1 MKIKTLFLA
10 AVLAATAGVSA
21 GCSPRGDVGGGRD
34 SAGNMTGTLNIMS
47 FEGGYGK
54 EWLKKIAARYKKNNP
69 RVTVNVKFT
78 VTPSAEIANIEAGT
92 ASSDLY
98 FMTDNMYRQV
108 DLENLVD
115 ISDVYDYVEKG
126 QDKKL
131 SERMNPYYVEA
142 FRMDDGK
149 YYLMPWS
156 NSQEGMIYNKTVMDE
171 YFPEGLDFPRTT
183 DEMFEVFDR
192 VKSKNIYAFCYSGK
206 NDYLPY
212 LFIPWWAQY
221 EGLDAYYDYYQGY
234 MTDAEGNR
242 AFCKN
247 AEVLNQQGRLE
258 ALKVLERMCKKSNG
272 YQHKYTDSMDF
283 MKMQLAFLGHGYNK
297 DMTPSIFSTNGEWL
311 ENEMDFALEEKPQ
324 EIRFMRLPVISAI
337 RDKTPTITDDVMLRA
352 VVDYCDGI
360 TSVLP
365 AGVSEADAKYVSDA
379 RRMAN
384 SVGQDHNVGIY
395 AKSKAIELAKDF
407 LKFMTTEEAGQIYA
421 NELNGLT
428 LPYGSYD
435 PVADNKPLSGYI
447 RSKFEVM
454 NNCIPVY
461 QERKPI
467 LVYRGGLQA
476 FRSKF
481 GVKIFTGE
489 QSAENIMQSNYD
501 YYHDNWKNIVKQAG
515 LGHLL

>member
-1 MKIKTLFLA
+1 M
-10 AVLAATAGVSA
+10 
-21 GCSPRGDVGGGRD
+21 
-34 SAGNMTGTLNIMS
+34 
-47 FEGGYGK
+47 
-54 EWLKKIAARYKKNNP
+54 
-69 RVTVNVKFT
+69 
-78 VTPSAEIANIEAGT
+78 
-92 ASSDLY
+92 
-98 FMTDNMYRQV
+98 
-108 DLENLVD
+108 
-115 ISDVYDYVEKG
+115 
-126 QDKKL
+126 
-131 SERMNPYYVEA
+131 
-142 FRMDDGK
+142 
-149 YYLMPWS
+149 
-156 NSQEGMIYNKTVMDE
+156 
-171 YFPEGLDFPRTT
+171 
-183 DEMFEVFDR
+183 
-192 VKSKNIYAFCYSGK
+192 
-206 NDYLPY
+206 
-212 LFIPWWAQY
+212 
-221 EGLDAYYDYYQGY
+221 
-234 MTDAEGNR
+234 
-242 AFCKN
+242 
-247 AEVLNQQGRLE
+247 E

-324 EIRFMRLPVISAI
+324 ELRFMRLPVISAI
-337 RDKTPTITDDVMLRA
+337 RDKTPTITDDAMLRA

-395 AKSKAIELAKDF
+395 AKSKAVELAKDF
-407 LKFMTTEEAGQIYA
+407 LKFMTTEEAGKIYA

-435 PVADNKPLSGYI
+435 PVADNNPLSGYI

-481 GVKIFTGE
+481 GVKIFTQE
-489 QSAENIMQSNYD
+489 QSADDIMQSNYD
-501 YYHDNWKNIVKQAG
+501 FYHDNWRNIVKQAG
-515 LGHLL
+515 LGYLL